1 MSTDTVSP
9 LRQRM
14 IEDMNARKL
23 CAETQRGHIHSCR
36 RFAAFL
42 KRSPDT
48 ATFEDIRLFQLHLA
62 ETGVSIC
69 NRNRIMTGLRFLLR
83 VTLRRLDLAAEIYHI
98 REPQKIPLVMSP
110 DETRRLL
117 AVATSLK
124 VRVLL
129 SLGYGCGLRAGEVV
143 RLKVKHIDRAQR
155 IIRVEQAKGR
165 KDRHVMLSPETL
177 DLLREWWKARPTRWD
192 AGVPPEERLLFPSRK
207 PGKPMTTRQLSR
219 LFHEAADAAGIKKAV
234 TLHALRHS
242 FATHLLERGTDIR
255 IIQALLGHDKLDSTA
270 RYARVATGMIAKIES
285 PLDMLSQPGKKPKRS
300 RKDQPTA

>member
-1 MSTDTVSP
+1 MSTVTVSP

-42 KRSPDT
+42 KQSPDT
-48 ATFEDIRLFQLHLA
+48 ATAEDIRRFQLHLS

-83 VTLRRLDLAAEIYHI
+83 VTLRRFDLAAEIYHI
-98 REPQKIPLVMSP
+98 REPQKIPLVMSQ

-117 AVATSLK
+117 AVASSLK
-124 VRVLL
+124 ARTLL

-143 RLKVKHIDRAQR
+143 RLKVKHIDRAQN
-155 IIRVEQAKGR
+155 IIRVEQSKGR
-165 KDRHVMLSPETL
+165 KDRNVMLSAEML
-177 DLLREWWKARPTRWD
+177 DLLRQWWKVRPSRHD
-192 AGVPPEERLLFPSRK
+192 AGTPMQERWLFPGTKRGQTMS
-207 PGKPMTTRQLSR
+207 TRQLNR
-219 LFHEAADAAGIKKAV
+219 LFHEAADAARIRKGV

-242 FATHLLERGTDIR
+242 FATHLLEHGTDIR
-255 IIQALLGHDKLDSTA
+255 KIQAVLGHDKLDTTA
-270 RYARVATGMIAKIES
+270 RYTRVATGVIAGIES
-285 PLDMLSQPGKKPKRS
+285 PLDRLSQPRKRPRKS
-300 RKDQPTA
+300 RKDQPPA